1 MPPAALG
8 RSTDQLLFMTALF
21 QLFELFRWQGQSKE
35 WRLLSENPV
44 HPAPCVQ
51 SDNENASWSPVAV
64 DDKNLERRIAQAYVW
79 ALRAPRTVDG
89 QKVVSLSRHGQFEV
103 RLMEPSELPQSYKT
117 PFWIELFDSGK
128 SLSIDSYGGD
138 DLEEAA
144 GAAQELIAQAKTLD
158 EHTSRAAAPNGQGR
172 QRWCRPAI

>member
-1 MPPAALG
+1 
-8 RSTDQLLFMTALF
+8 
-21 QLFELFRWQGQSKE
+21 
-35 WRLLSENPV
+35 
-44 HPAPCVQ
+44 
-51 SDNENASWSPVAV
+51 V

-103 RLMEPSELPQSYKT
+103 RLMEPSELPQGAMT
-117 PFWIELFDSGK
+117 PFWIELFDSCK

-144 GAAQELIAQAKTLD
+144 GAAQELIAQAKTLN
-158 EHTSRAAAPNGQGR
+158 ERAFQTAAPNRQG
-172 QRWCRPAI
+172 